1 MSKKIN
7 VNELAVTIQLSLQKY
22 SQEVAEGLKEETRKV
37 AKKTVKRLKDTSPKR
52 TGEYAKGWTSKVEYE
67 GADEIRI
74 KVRNRKKPQLTH
86 ILEHG
91 HAKATGGRV
100 AGRPHIRPAEQ
111 EAEKELL
118 SKVEEIVK

>member
-1 MSKKIN
+1 M
-7 VNELAVTIQLSLQKY
+7 AQ
-22 SQEVAEGLKEETRKV
+22 
-37 AKKTVKRLKDTSPKR
+37 KTVKRLKDTSPKR

-67 GADEIRI
+67 GADEIRV

-118 SKVEEIVK
+118 SKVEEIAK